1 MEATLWSWA
10 MEHPYLFTVIILSIA
25 IWFKPIIIAIDKSEK
40 HITNVKGDKD
50 ND

>member
-10 MEHPYLFTVIILSIA
+10 MEHPYLFTLIMITIA
-25 IWFKPIIIAIDKSEK
+25 ICFKIVIAIDKSEN